1 MEKIVR
7 WCLKNRSVVFLAT
20 VILIASGVY
29 ATTRLNQELLPDI
42 EFPVITVSTSVPGA
56 GLDVVDEQVTQP
68 IESAV
73 DDVEGLESIQS
84 TSSAGFSVLVI
95 EFALDADTKEA
106 EAELVSALDG
116 VALPQQAEEPEVQ
129 SQSASGFP
137 IMSVSLSAKDGDLAE
152 LTDYARDEAVPLI
165 EEVEGVARADLVGG
179 AERQIGVELDTEKLK
194 ENELSADAVVGAISG
209 AAGVNTPVGEVEID
223 GLSTPVRTTSGLAD
237 ADALKD
243 LPVGVGGGAAAG
255 MQVPAGAPTGVPGE
269 VPGGIAAGMPPLGT
283 ATGGAPEQ
291 VLLGDVAEVREVSSD
306 IAGISRTN
314 GEPSL
319 GLNVTKEPDANTVE
333 VAEGVEDALEEIQG
347 DLGAEKVLVVFNSA
361 EDVEESVSGLVEK
374 ALIGGALAIL
384 IIFLFLR
391 SVRSTLV
398 TAVSLPTSILATLLF
413 SWGNDLTLNV
423 ITLAGLTIA
432 VGRVVDDAIVVL
444 ENSYRYVQEGYE
456 PQEAALKGATEVASA
471 ITSSTLTTTA
481 VFVPLGLVGGIVS
494 KFFLPLS
501 LTVAFALLASLLVSI
516 TIIPVLASA
525 FIKRRRTQ
533 GVPTED
539 REAYDHDEFF
549 DVDRRSRRRS
559 RGDRRGGVL
568 RAFFGLLVGLI
579 SLSVGAD
586 VAARAGVLDGISWL
600 PADVVDALSGF
611 ADVAL
616 DTVAAIDTGS
626 PVFLGG
632 AGALAALLI
641 VAIAV
646 LAVRAAR
653 RREGSPRAAR
663 RPLHA
668 CAALEPAPPAL
679 RRGPGAA
686 GFHRGAHRHTVPRGQ
701 LLPAQ
706 RGAVA
711 AGHCRAAL
719 RNRPRRHR
727 G

>member
-42 EFPVITVSTSVPGA
+42 EFPVITVSTPVPGA
-56 GLDVVDEQVTQP
+56 GPDVVDEQVTQP

-129 SQSASGFP
+129 SLSASGFP

-165 EEVEGVARADLVGG
+165 EEVEGVARTDLVGG

-194 ENELSADAVVGAISG
+194 ENELSADAVVGAISE

-333 VAEGVEDALEEIQG
+333 VAEGVEDTLEEIQG

-398 TAVSLPTSILATLLF
+398 TAVSLPTSILAALLF

-494 KFFLPLS
+494 KSSSRS
-501 LTVAFALLASLLVSI
+501 L
-516 TIIPVLASA
+516 
-525 FIKRRRTQ
+525 
-533 GVPTED
+533 
-539 REAYDHDEFF
+539 
-549 DVDRRSRRRS
+549 
-559 RGDRRGGVL
+559 
-568 RAFFGLLVGLI
+568 
-579 SLSVGAD
+579 
-586 VAARAGVLDGISWL
+586 
-600 PADVVDALSGF
+600 
-611 ADVAL
+611 
-616 DTVAAIDTGS
+616 
-626 PVFLGG
+626 
-632 AGALAALLI
+632 
-641 VAIAV
+641 
-646 LAVRAAR
+646 
-653 RREGSPRAAR
+653 
-663 RPLHA
+663 
-668 CAALEPAPPAL
+668 
-679 RRGPGAA
+679 
-686 GFHRGAHRHTVPRGQ
+686 
-701 LLPAQ
+701 
-706 RGAVA
+706 
-711 AGHCRAAL
+711 
-719 RNRPRRHR
+719 
-727 G
+727 